1 MTADEHCVYL
11 PLQSRQVCIVRKHVQ
26 AMAAS
31 SPAATA
37 VSTTIVLKQCE
48 LAFGDTVR
56 AVGESD
62 LFGSWDS
69 NKAPQ
74 LQWQEGHD
82 WQAKLDV
89 PAGDCTFKVTMPSHC
104 YCSHCTKLDCLCKKT
119 VVLRLCNKTD
129 VLRLPSLHVL
139 LLCITWLFFIYVM
152 SCRLI

>member
-1 MTADEHCVYL
+1 MQLLSLVRDTKDCIDDHWVHL
-11 PLQSRQVCIVRKHVQ
+11 MMQSRQTRTVRKQ
-26 AMAAS
+26 GRAMAAP

-62 LFGSWDS
+62 LFGSWES
-69 NKAPQ
+69 SKAPE

-89 PAGDCTFKVTMPSHC
+89 PAGDCTFKVTMHPV
-104 YCSHCTKLDCLCKKT
+104 DQ
-119 VVLRLCNKTD
+119 
-129 VLRLPSLHVL
+129 
-139 LLCITWLFFIYVM
+139 
-152 SCRLI
+152 